1 MVKKNIVFVSF
12 DEEYI
17 STIEYKFAELVND
30 KANVEFITDEL
41 IFARLM
47 NIPKKI
53 DVLIIPYG
61 MTIKHPEAFSKTK
74 IYYLTDEETEESNTS
89 YIYKYYSVK
98 NIVKKIDANLIA
110 DSSDMGSL
118 GTKVVGVFSVSG
130 GTGNT
135 LTALSLAYRL
145 RQKGK
150 RVMYISTVPHQ
161 DFSYYLKYD
170 GFLGDSFCYQC
181 SINMKNALKIIQNEI
196 HNEDFDFLPPFKNL
210 PVSYQMNFSMYAQI
224 ISYIRNKNS
233 YDYIVVELSP
243 DLQSDKLVFLK
254 ECDRTVLVTTQDKIA
269 VGKLEK
275 FLNHMIDFNRNI
287 VILCNRYKRNQADY
301 LSGGDVLRKYEFSEF
316 IEEYSEPLDLNMVK
330 NSQLFEKTTLCI
342 E

>member
-161 DFSYYLKYD
+161 DFLT
-170 GFLGDSFCYQC
+170 
-181 SINMKNALKIIQNEI
+181 I
-196 HNEDFDFLPPFKNL
+196 
-210 PVSYQMNFSMYAQI
+210 
-224 ISYIRNKNS
+224 
-233 YDYIVVELSP
+233 
-243 DLQSDKLVFLK
+243 
-254 ECDRTVLVTTQDKIA
+254 
-269 VGKLEK
+269 
-275 FLNHMIDFNRNI
+275 
-287 VILCNRYKRNQADY
+287 
-301 LSGGDVLRKYEFSEF
+301 
-316 IEEYSEPLDLNMVK
+316 
-330 NSQLFEKTTLCI
+330 
-342 E
+342 